1 MKPTIPRTTFSILLL
16 LLAGF
21 PAAVRSGDLIEEVCK
36 KTPFYG
42 LCAATLHSNSSS
54 SAAADVKS
62 LASSVTSFVLSN
74 ATDTLSFIQAQLR
87 KEKDPKAEKALANC
101 AELYIPVVK
110 YNLPQAIEAFFR
122 GYYGFTRYAL
132 SDAAKQAGA
141 CEDKLS
147 GSGAD
152 GGELSARNKVVGD
165 LCGVGAAIVGLLM
178 KVGGRRGLN
187 V

>member
-1 MKPTIPRTTFSILLL
+1 MKPSIPRTTFPLPLPFLILLL
-16 LLAGF
+16 L
-21 PAAVRSGDLIEEVCK
+21 PAVVRSGDLIEEVCK

-42 LCAATLHSNSSS
+42 LCAATLHSNSS
-54 SAAADVKS
+54 AAADIKS
-62 LASSVTSFVLSN
+62 LACTVTNFVLSN
-74 ATDTLSFIQAQLR
+74 ATDTLSYIQAQLK

-122 GYYGFTRYAL
+122 GYYGFTKYAL
-132 SDAAKQAGA
+132 SDAAKQADA
-141 CEDKLS
+141 CEDKI
-147 GSGAD
+147 SGAGAG
-152 GGELSARNKVVGD
+152 GGELSARNKVVSD

-178 KVGGRRGLN
+178 KVGGRGLK